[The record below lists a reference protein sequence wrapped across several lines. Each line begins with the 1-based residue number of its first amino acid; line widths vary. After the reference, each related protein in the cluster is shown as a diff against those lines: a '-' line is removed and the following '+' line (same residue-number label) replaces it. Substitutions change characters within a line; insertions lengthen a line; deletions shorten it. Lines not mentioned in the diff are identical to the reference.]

1 MLSIL
6 KDIRRITELNIYLP
20 RTFNVMNLSGEQH
33 VIANRGRQMSA
44 KRRRLM
50 AKLCSRIVMKI
61 GARITSVIVDVAYST
76 QCLDFDISIRSS
88 LHSQSF

>member
-6 KDIRRITELNIYLP
+6 KDMRKITELNVYLP
-20 RTFNVMNLSGEQH
+20 RAFNTMNLSGEQH
-33 VIANRGRQMSA
+33 VIANRGRRMSA
-44 KRRRLM
+44 KRQRLM

-61 GARITSVIVDVAYST
+61 GARVTRYCRRRT

-88 LHSQSF
+88 IHSQSF